1 MSYRNLEIWQLARD
15 LTRDIHS
22 MSLAELPKFEM
33 FEQGSQ
39 IRRSVKSVRSTIV
52 EGYGRRRY
60 KQEFIRYLTYAQAS
74 CDETIDHLDTLYE
87 TRSLQDESSY
97 RELSARLDI
106 LGKKINNFTQ
116 AVEAGHRTPPLAGTK
131 RHPASSI
138 QHPASSISDHP

>member
-22 MSLAELPKFEM
+22 MSLGELPKFEM

-74 CDETIDHLDTLYE
+74 RDETIDHLDTLYE
-87 TRSLQDESSY
+87 TNSLKDEAAY
-97 RELSARLDI
+97 RELGARLDV

-116 AVEAGHRTPPLAGTK
+116 AVEAGHRTPTLAGTK
-131 RHPASSI
+131 RHPTSSI
-138 QHPASSISDHP
+138 QHPVSLGSS